1 MKKMHQART
10 NQASPQNFKC
20 PAQNCDAQFSE
31 VKRVKDHIKQKI
43 RYEKDP
49 QVNAAHKLYYCQKCM
64 FTLPSQKDFEEH
76 ARLLDCFAEKLV
88 NCANPHHGLSNDQK
102 NMRRRFFETEKLQL
116 PRDAKTLTFGRSR
129 PMLSLIDSEIS
140 SER

>member
-1 MKKMHQART
+1 M
-10 NQASPQNFKC
+10 
-20 PAQNCDAQFSE
+20 
-31 VKRVKDHIKQKI
+31 
-43 RYEKDP
+43 
-49 QVNAAHKLYYCQKCM
+49 
-64 FTLPSQKDFEEH
+64 
-76 ARLLDCFAEKLV
+76 DCFAEKLV